1 MTSDQADIVKLAFTY
16 GWPVVIGVSAYLWKQ
31 QNEKIESIKQEA
43 KEEIMALNNEIVRQR
58 QNIAKLFDQD
68 REIEREMLR
77 SLSNKADR

>member
-1 MTSDQADIVKLAFTY
+1 MNSDQLDIVKIVFTY
-16 GWPVVIGVSAYLWKQ
+16 GWPIVIGVSAYLWKQ
-31 QNEKIESIKQEA
+31 QNEKIESVKQES
-43 KEEIMALNNEIVRQR
+43 KEEIAALNDEMVRQR